1 MSVLCGKNGR
11 KAGDGEQSQRPEG
24 KLASLSMH

>member
-1 MSVLCGKNGR
+1 MRYGKSGTKVWDR
-11 KAGDGEQSQRPEG
+11 PESERPEG